1 MKRNGFT
8 LLELMVVLAIVGILA
23 SVSLPLYQDY
33 VENANMVKVSYHYDQ
48 AVKFAE
54 GELRRIQSRLAI
66 DADTTLDAL
75 LPTEANF
82 IALLNQQGG
91 TAPGG
96 GSAYAETTSAEVG
109 TVGVAISGTNAA
121 FTINISRPAY
131 RDLDAD
137 TRTIAWGDI

>member
-23 SVSLPLYQDY
+23 SVALPLYQDY
-33 VENANMVKVSYHYDQ
+33 VESANMVKVSAHYDQ
-48 AVKFAE
+48 AVKLAE

-66 DADTTLDAL
+66 GAGTTLAEL
-75 LPTEANF
+75 LPTGAGF
-82 IALLNQQGG
+82 IELLNQNGG

-96 GSAYAETTSAEVG
+96 GLAYAETESIEAG
-109 TVGVAISGTNAA
+109 TVGVAISGAGTA

-131 RDLDAD
+131 RELDAD
-137 TRTIAWGDI
+137 TRIIAWSDL